1 MKLYYIIQ
9 LRDFDKDHIS
19 PKTLKKINAYTRN
32 PEFEPEKVGAQS
44 FAAKSL
50 AKWVIAIEKYAII
63 YK

>member
-1 MKLYYIIQ
+1 MK
-9 LRDFDKDHIS
+9 DFDKDHIS
-19 PKTLKKINAYTRN
+19 QKTLKKINTYTKN

-44 FAAKSL
+44 VAAKSL